1 MKRPPS
7 MRFLGIE
14 VGVPPRRMLG
24 LPDGPLTPEAI
35 DAALARQQARVD
47 RHPSGREPEA
57 DGLRRDLNA
66 AAHALRDELV
76 RPRPVPAI
84 PPALAMA
91 PPPPAERP
99 RPSVAETELTDFDR
113 LVLATLATEGGW
125 NATSRARLVA
135 IAARFGVSSE
145 GLVRIVEGIQRSA
158 RSGDFRRRPDRVAG
172 AVAELAALRSADED
186 RLARSGGLV
195 DGTLARE
202 ERGESPA
209 SLMRLT
215 LVFVAITAA
224 GLWFLGHAL
233 TANERSRPPRAPTAA
248 EVAER
253 ERLET
258 PPEVPAA
265 PRVDPTRPSP
275 VRWSRR
281 PTLAGGAAPA
291 EAKAAAAEP
300 GPIVERLAR
309 LARKN
314 ELAPGRPAEVDRKEW
329 ISLVATVAEC
339 WPLLD
344 PAVRTEAVEAVLSV
358 LRPLEDDRVAEE
370 FLAPL
375 AVDPRTVLRDALGP
389 WRGSFAAGILA
400 ECAARGS
407 MPPAVAAAAA
417 DRLVAAVPRKVLAAE
432 RGGTPAFEL
441 GATAWLERTA
451 RDLVAITPG
460 DPVAAARWERWFE
473 AGRRLRS
480 EAAVERSVLEAI
492 DAALRDP
499 RLDPVPDGEGSDLLG
514 RLLDEIDW
522 TSRSPVR
529 AEARAALARWL
540 ADGSI
545 APSRLWA
552 LTSLLDL
559 DADAAWFVPELIVPP
574 KADLGARQ
582 DALTR
587 ILAAWPESRPTLA
600 SGGGIPVEP
609 RLLERWRVARTKVEQ
624 LPAADEFGRLR
635 AVVAAS
641 WLAALGTALAV
652 GQPDAADELFGELD
666 ETFNADAVAL
676 SRGGLVAGVTAGTDG
691 EFNALFQAAGRDLE
705 RQREQLRNLRM
716 RTAAGDLGPIDAA
729 ALVKEAFF
737 ASDPAVRS
745 LAQDV
750 VGERFPNGVAVL
762 VEILDQLPSSPR
774 SESVSVYLQK
784 VTGATLPETRDR
796 DWMRAARHALV
807 RKILRLERAGG
818 LAIDALAERYAE
830 SIDVRA
836 RLLATGYE
844 PPTGMISPD
853 TALASLARQWRTRAG
868 TMFLSDPFP
877 APLDEL
883 DRRREVRR
891 TLADGPIRRCAAES
905 LSLLELVAAAAVAEE
920 PPLRSRVAEILAT
933 VAERRA
939 RAGSALGQLLESELG
954 ISATLDLRFRPAGP
968 EDEAKD
974 AGAAN
979 GGEA

>member
-1 MKRPPS
+1 VKRSAS
-7 MRFLGIE
+7 MRYLGVE
-14 VGVPPRRMLG
+14 VGVPPRSLLG
-24 LPDGPLTPEAI
+24 LPDGPLTAAEVES
-35 DAALARQQARVD
+35 ALARQQARID

-57 DGLRRDLNA
+57 EDLRRDLNA
-66 AAHALRDELV
+66 AAHALRSELL
-76 RPRPVPAI
+76 RP
-84 PPALAMA
+84 PPAATVPSPA
-91 PPPPAERP
+91 PSPPPPPVRDERP
-99 RPSVAETELTDFDR
+99 RPSVAEAELTDFDR

-125 NATSRARLVA
+125 NAASRARLVA
-135 IAARFGVSSE
+135 IAARFGVSGE
-145 GLVRIVEGIQRSA
+145 GLVKVVEGIQRNA
-158 RSGDFRRRPDRVAG
+158 RSGAFRRRPDRVAG
-172 AVAELAALRSADED
+172 AVAELAALRSADES
-186 RLARSGGLV
+186 RLARTGA
-195 DGTLARE
+195 DGAFARE
-202 ERGESPA
+202 MRGESPS
-209 SLMRLT
+209 SLLRLT

-224 GLWFLGHAL
+224 ALWFLGHAL
-233 TANERSRPPRAPTAA
+233 TANERVRPPRAPTAA

-281 PTLAGGAAPA
+281 PTLAGGTPP
-291 EAKAAAAEP
+291 EGSMAAAAAP
-300 GPIVERLAR
+300 GPILERLAR

-329 ISLVATVAEC
+329 ALLVAEVAGC

-344 PAVRTEAVEAVLSV
+344 PAVRTETVEAVLSV

-370 FLAPL
+370 FLAAL
-375 AVDPRTVLRDALGP
+375 AVEPKQVLRGALGP

-407 MPPAVAAAAA
+407 MPPAIAAAAA

-441 GATAWLERTA
+441 GATAWLDRAVRE
-451 RDLVAITPG
+451 LVAMTAG
-460 DPVAAARWERWFE
+460 DPAAPDRWERWLE
-473 AGRRLRS
+473 AGRRLRGD
-480 EAAVERSVLEAI
+480 AAVERSVLEAI

-514 RLLDEIDW
+514 RLVDEVDW

-529 AEARAALARWL
+529 AESRTALARWF

-545 APSRLWA
+545 PPSRLWA

-582 DALTR
+582 EVLTR

-624 LPAADEFGRLR
+624 LPANDEFGRLR

-641 WLAALGTALAV
+641 WLSGIGTAIEA
-652 GQPDAADELFGELD
+652 GQPEAADELFGELD
-666 ETFNADAVAL
+666 ETFAADAVAL
-676 SRGGLVAGVTAGTDG
+676 ARGGLVAGVTAGNDG

-716 RTAAGDLGPIDAA
+716 RVAAGDLGPIDAA
-729 ALVKEAFF
+729 ALVKETFF
-737 ASDPAVRS
+737 ASDPGVRS

-750 VGERFPNGVAVL
+750 AGERFPNGITVL
-762 VEILDQLPSSPR
+762 TEILDQLPSAPR
-774 SESVSVYLQK
+774 SESNSVFLQK
-784 VTGATLPETRDR
+784 LTGSMLPETRDR

-807 RKILRLERAGG
+807 RKILRLERSGG
-818 LAIDALAERYAE
+818 LAIDALAERYAQ

-844 PPTGMISPD
+844 PPTGAAAPD
-853 TALASLARQWRTRAG
+853 AALASLSRQWRGRAG
-868 TMFLSDPFP
+868 TLFLSDPFP

-905 LSLLELVAAAAVAEE
+905 LSLLELVAAVAVAEE
-920 PPLRSRVAEILAT
+920 PPIRSRVAEVLAA

-954 ISATLDLRFRPAGP
+954 IAATLDLRFRPAGA
-968 EDEAKD
+968 EDEVPPGT
-974 AGAAN
+974 GAE